1 MYRVIP
7 GKYAQKF
14 LKKCDKVLAERL
26 LKKMRELAVNPFP
39 SDVIRVSGRKE
50 KVFRVRV
57 GDQRILYIVRYNP
70 NKLIIA
76 KVDKRP
82 RVYG

>member
-57 GDQRILYIVRYNP
+57 GDYRILHVVYFEKNEI
-70 NKLIIA
+70 LISDI
-76 KVDKRP
+76 DKRED
-82 RVYG
+82 VY

>member
-1 MYRVIP
+1 MYRVIH

-57 GDQRILYIVRYNP
+57 GDYRILYVVYFEKNEI
-70 NKLIIA
+70 LISDI
-76 KVDKRP
+76 DKRED
-82 RVYG
+82 VY